1 MVNKMSKLLFS
12 VYEDYILI
20 DNITLIKEFSESLF
34 KVNIDDVP
42 YEINGEHLLL
52 TEVTNNN
59 KTIKISGKLF
69 SIRVEKKQ
77 PKEKTSFIK
86 KLLS

>member
-1 MVNKMSKLLFS
+1 MSKLLFS